1 MWQDTK
7 RIFLDSSEQLLR
19 ATARLLPSVLAM
31 LLFFALSAVLAVA
44 IRGLVRRVCE
54 RLALDRRLREW
65 GVWPMGAG
73 VPASPTRLL
82 TRLSF
87 WAVLALGVFFGLSV
101 LDSPTAAAVSVRL
114 LEYVPRLLVGVAI

>member
-7 RIFLDSSEQLLR
+7 RIFLDSAESLLR

-31 LLFFALSAVLAVA
+31 LLFFALSVVLAVA

-65 GVWPMGAG
+65 GVWPMGG
-73 VPASPTRLL
+73 ASPTKLL
-82 TRLSF
+82 TRVSF

-101 LDSPTAAAVSVRL
+101 LDSPTALAVSMRL
-114 LEYVPRLLVGVAI
+114 LEYVPRVLVGVVIFAI